1 MKARSPESLERSTVT
16 EQMKLK
22 APYRAVNF
30 LHIYAY
36 CLLILASVLNF
47 LGLNADNALPVVIFL
62 GLAAGVGINII
73 DEENTAFS
81 TKYYSIREAMWLAV
95 VAPLEIRK
103 LKFRK

>member
-1 MKARSPESLERSTVT
+1 VT

-36 CLLILASVLNF
+36 CLLILATVLSF
-47 LGLNADNALPVVIFL
+47 LGLNADNALPVVVCL

-73 DEENTAFS
+73 DEEDSAFS
-81 TKYYSIREAMWLAV
+81 TKYYSIKEAMWLAV
-95 VAPLEIRK
+95 IAPFEIRK
-103 LKFRK
+103 LKLRK